1 MTKFYFN
8 NLMHDNT
15 TGFLMEDFLD
25 VFVLIAMILSACVL
39 CFLFFKI
46 DQAVNVI
53 NKMQREYPTVLNDLL
68 DRNIRRSIL
77 SLKEDIAPTTPI
89 KPNNFK
95 SFTRVSRINPDE
107 RA

>member
-1 MTKFYFN
+1 
-8 NLMHDNT
+8 
-15 TGFLMEDFLD
+15 MEDFLD
-25 VFVLIAMILSACVL
+25 IFVLIAIILSSCVL

-46 DQAVNVI
+46 DHAINVI
-53 NKMQREYPTVLNDLL
+53 NTMHREYPTVLNDLL

-77 SLKEDIAPTTPI
+77 SLKEEITPTTPI

-95 SFTRVSRINPDE
+95 SFTRVSRMNPDE